1 MGGPTLSILKL
12 SSINGKIAFSVVF
25 LYGNNGIICEIDDF
39 FDIMW
44 LLLY

>member
-12 SSINGKIAFSVVF
+12 LSINGKMPFSIVF
-25 LYGNNGIICEIDDF
+25 LYGNNGIICEIDGF
-39 FDIMW
+39 FHIMW